1 MYDVYESVI
10 DFLRS
15 FVINSES
22 NLFDQLTRLNRSEEM
37 SNNTPNNIDHEQ
49 TKEINSDEPDL
60 KYDLNKISLL
70 SKTGIPG
77 KVMYSEAL
85 TVQILRTLSTRFV
98 RFPGRGNTN
107 HVEHRI
113 ESIESS
119 DFMTKLGNIIN
130 QYNNLNDA
138 ESQNIQA
145 HSHIATVNHIRRAI
159 SHTFDEKF
167 HQAQSA
173 VENIVHIVSTS
184 ALSSHSPSGGSKMQ
198 SNVSISSLN
207 SSLQVKAA
215 NDKREEDILIAL
227 LIECIPYVRNL
238 FYRRSSEMR
247 KDSNNEAETD
257 RDKRES
263 IDQLSSSKLLSPA
276 EYLTWLMEE
285 GRLANITKPPDSAF
299 QGTRLYYKYKDPW
312 EVQLFEFYYLLVHKR
327 FRNKMNFI
335 FISYLFY
342 IYFVLDTRFGC

>member
-1 MYDVYESVI
+1 
-10 DFLRS
+10 
-15 FVINSES
+15 
-22 NLFDQLTRLNRSEEM
+22 
-37 SNNTPNNIDHEQ
+37 
-49 TKEINSDEPDL
+49 
-60 KYDLNKISLL
+60 
-70 SKTGIPG
+70 
-77 KVMYSEAL
+77 
-85 TVQILRTLSTRFV
+85 
-98 RFPGRGNTN
+98 
-107 HVEHRI
+107 
-113 ESIESS
+113 
-119 DFMTKLGNIIN
+119 
-130 QYNNLNDA
+130 
-138 ESQNIQA
+138 
-145 HSHIATVNHIRRAI
+145 
-159 SHTFDEKF
+159 
-167 HQAQSA
+167 
-173 VENIVHIVSTS
+173 
-184 ALSSHSPSGGSKMQ
+184 
-198 SNVSISSLN
+198 LN